1 MRAASPVVSPA
12 ELDRLRELPVGR
24 RVTVTREGD
33 GIPPEFVPA
42 KWSLPWTA
50 RRVYREPYP
59 TDPVVMA
66 VFEEVVVLRRE
77 RFHPHAHPLYH
88 LLYDRFVL
96 LGVLVVAWLVA
107 RRRRKRGNDPRR

>member
-1 MRAASPVVSPA
+1 MRAASPVVSSA
-12 ELDRLRELPVGR
+12 ELDRLRDLPVGR

-33 GIPPEFVPA
+33 AIPTGFLPA
-42 KWSLPWTA
+42 KVSLPWTA
-50 RRVYREPYP
+50 RRVYREEYP
-59 TDPVVMA
+59 TDPMVMA
-66 VFEEVVVLRRE
+66 VFEDRVVLRRE

-107 RRRRKRGNDPRR
+107 RRKRGNDPRR